1 MYHLLASSLK
11 LIKMKL
17 IHKLLSLGF
26 VLSLVAL
33 ASCEEQKILF
43 EGPEF
48 VRFTDTTLTYKESLG
63 APITVSVH
71 IVGKPLSQ
79 ALTVN
84 YTVGGTAREG
94 RDYTIEGTKGVVT
107 IPAGKL
113 FGTIQVNLIN
123 NANNILES
131 QDIVFTLTGVAPN
144 TDLQLGFGKNNVIGK
159 TLTLTIQDDCLLSGF
174 YTGSRRTNNG
184 TAQVKDIEISSLD
197 CKTYNVANWNIGG
210 LFNFNATKAQVSFID
225 NGDNTLTIPPQ
236 VSVDLGTP
244 YDTLR
249 GTGLWNP
256 QTKAITLNI
265 RVKVPYSETKDTVVT
280 VPLTYTP
287 R

>member
-1 MYHLLASSLK
+1 MA
-11 LIKMKL
+11 
-17 IHKLLSLGF
+17 
-26 VLSLVAL
+26 LVAL
-33 ASCEEQKILF
+33 ASCEEQQILF
-43 EGPEF
+43 EGPDF

-71 IVGKPLSQ
+71 VVGKPVNQ
-79 ALTVN
+79 AITVN
-84 YTVGGTAREG
+84 YTIGGTAREG
-94 RDYTIEGTKGVVT
+94 RDYSIEGTKGVVT

-113 FGTIQVNLIN
+113 FGTITVRLIN

-131 QDIVFTLTGVAPN
+131 QNIVFTLTGVTPS

-174 YTGSRRTNNG
+174 YTGSRRISTG
-184 TAQVKDIEISSLD
+184 TAQVKDIEISSLN
-197 CKTYNVANWNIGG
+197 CKTYNVANWNVGG
-210 LFNFNATKAQVSFID
+210 LFDFNATKAKISFVD

-236 VSVDLGTP
+236 VSADLGAP

-265 RVKVPYSETKDTVVT
+265 RVKVPLSQKKDTVVT
-280 VPLTYTP
+280 VPITYTP
-287 R
+287 RQ

>member
-1 MYHLLASSLK
+1 M
-11 LIKMKL
+11 
-17 IHKLLSLGF
+17 HKFLSLGF
-26 VLSLVAL
+26 VLALVAL

-48 VRFTDTTLTYKESLG
+48 VRFTDTTLTYKESIG
-63 APITVSVH
+63 QPITVSVH
-71 IVGKPLSQ
+71 VVGKPLNQ

-94 RDYTIEGTKGVVT
+94 RDYSIEGTKGVVV

-113 FGTIQVNLIN
+113 FGNITVNLIN

-131 QDIVFTLTGVAPN
+131 QSIVFTLTDVTPS

-174 YTGSRRTNNG
+174 YTGSRQTSNG
-184 TAQVKDIEISSLD
+184 VEQVKDIEISSLD
-197 CKTYNVANWNIGG
+197 PNCKTYNVANWNVGG
-210 LFNFNATKAQVSFID
+210 LFNFNATKARISFVD
-225 NGDNTLTIPPQ
+225 NGDNTLTIPAQ
-236 VSVDLGTP
+236 VSDDLAAP

-249 GTGLWNP
+249 GNGLWNP

-265 RVKVPYSETKDTVVT
+265 KVKVPYSETKDTVIT

>member
-1 MYHLLASSLK
+1 
-11 LIKMKL
+11 MKL
-17 IHKLLSLGF
+17 FHKILSIGF
-26 VLSLVAL
+26 VLTMVAL

-43 EGPEF
+43 EGPDF
-48 VRFTDTTLTYKESLG
+48 VRFTDTTLTYKESQG
-63 APITVSVH
+63 APVTVSVH
-71 IVGKPLSQ
+71 VVGKPLNQ

-84 YTVGGTAREG
+84 YTVGGSAREG

-131 QDIVFTLTGVAPN
+131 QDIVFTLTGVSPN
-144 TDLQLGFGKNNVIGK
+144 TDLQLGFGKNNRIGK

-174 YTGSRRTNNG
+174 YTGSRRTNTG
-184 TAQVKDIEISSLD
+184 TAQVKDIEISSLN
-197 CKTYNVANWNIGG
+197 CKTYNVANWNVGG
-210 LFNFNATKAQVSFID
+210 LFNFNATKAQVSFVD

-236 VSVDLGTP
+236 VSTDLGTP
-244 YDTLR
+244 YDTLQ
-249 GTGLWNP
+249 GSGLWNP

-265 RVKVPYSETKDTVVT
+265 KVKVPYTQTRDTVIT
-280 VPLTYTP
+280 IPLTYTP
-287 R
+287 RK

>member
-1 MYHLLASSLK
+1 
-11 LIKMKL
+11 MKL

-33 ASCEEQKILF
+33 ASCEEQRILF

-63 APITVSVH
+63 APVSVSVH
-71 IVGKPLSQ
+71 VVGKPLNQ
-79 ALTVN
+79 ALTIN

-94 RDYTIEGTKGVVT
+94 RDYSIEGTKGVVI

-113 FGTIQVNLIN
+113 FGTIMVNLIN

-131 QDIVFTLTGVAPN
+131 QDIVFTLTGVTPS
-144 TDLQLGFGKNNVIGK
+144 TDVQVGFGKNNIIGK

-174 YTGSRRTNNG
+174 YTGSRRTNAG
-184 TAQVKDIEISSLD
+184 TAQVKDIEISSLN
-197 CKTYNVANWNIGG
+197 CKTYNVANWNVGG
-210 LFNFNATKAQVSFID
+210 LFDFNATKAKISFID
-225 NGDNTLTIPPQ
+225 NGDNTLTIPAQ
-236 VSVDLGTP
+236 VSDDLGAP

-265 RVKVPYSETKDTVVT
+265 RVKVPFSETKDTVVT

>member
-1 MYHLLASSLK
+1 
-11 LIKMKL
+11 MKL
-17 IHKLLSLGF
+17 LPKLLSLGF
-26 VLSLVAL
+26 VLAMVAL

-43 EGPEF
+43 EGPDF
-48 VRFTDTTLTYKESLG
+48 VRFTDTTLAYKESLG
-63 APITVSVH
+63 APVTVSVH
-71 IVGKPLSQ
+71 VVGKPLTQ

-94 RDYTIEGTKGVVT
+94 RDYTIEGTKGVVV

-113 FGTIQVNLIN
+113 FGTIQVNLVN

-131 QDIVFTLTGVAPN
+131 QDIVFTLTGTSAN
-144 TDLQLGFGKNNVIGK
+144 TDLQLGFGKNNKIGK

-174 YTGSRRTNNG
+174 YTGSRRTNAG
-184 TAQVKDIEISSLD
+184 TAKAENIEISSLN

-236 VSVDLGTP
+236 VSADLGAP

-265 RVKVPYSETKDTVVT
+265 KVKVPYTETRDTVIT
-280 VPLTYTP
+280 IPLTYTP
-287 R
+287 RK

>member
-1 MYHLLASSLK
+1 
-11 LIKMKL
+11 MKL
-17 IHKLLSLGF
+17 MHKILSVGF
-26 VLSLVAL
+26 VLSLIAL

-48 VRFTDTTLTYKESLG
+48 IRFTDTTLTYKESLG

-71 IVGKPLSQ
+71 VVGKPLNQ

-94 RDYTIEGTKGVVT
+94 RDYSIEGTKGVVI

-113 FGTIQVNLIN
+113 FGTIRVNLIN

-131 QDIVFTLTGVAPN
+131 QDIVFTLTGVTPS

-174 YTGSRRTNNG
+174 YTGSRRTNSG
-184 TAQVKDIEISSLD
+184 TAQAKDIEISSLD
-197 CKTYNVANWNIGG
+197 CKTYNVANWNVGG
-210 LFNFNATKAQVSFID
+210 LFNFNATKAKVSFID

-236 VSVDLGTP
+236 VSDDLGAP

-265 RVKVPYSETKDTVVT
+265 KVKVPFSETKDTVVT
-280 VPLTYTP
+280 VPVTYTP

>member
-1 MYHLLASSLK
+1 
-11 LIKMKL
+11 MKL
-17 IHKLLSLGF
+17 LPKLLSLGF
-26 VLSLVAL
+26 VVAIVAL

-43 EGPEF
+43 EGPDF

-63 APITVSVH
+63 APVTVSVH
-71 IVGKPLSQ
+71 VVGKPLTQ

-84 YTVGGTAREG
+84 YTIGGTAREG
-94 RDYTIEGTKGVVT
+94 RDYTIEGTKGTLT

-131 QDIVFTLTGVAPN
+131 QDIVFTLTGVSPN
-144 TDLQLGFGKNNVIGK
+144 TDLQLGFGKNNMIGK

-174 YTGSRRTNNG
+174 YTGNRQTSSG
-184 TAQVKDIEISSLD
+184 VAQVKDVEISSLD
-197 CKTYNVANWNIGG
+197 CRTYNVANWNVGG
-210 LFNFNATKAQVSFID
+210 LFNFNATKAQVNFID
-225 NGDNTLTIPPQ
+225 NGDNTLTIPAQ
-236 VSVDLGTP
+236 VSADLGAP

-249 GTGLWNP
+249 GNGLWNP

-265 RVKVPYSETKDTVVT
+265 KVKVPYTETRDTVIT
-280 VPLTYTP
+280 IPLTYTP
-287 R
+287 RK

>member
-1 MYHLLASSLK
+1 
-11 LIKMKL
+11 MKL
-17 IHKLLSLGF
+17 FPKLLSFGF
-26 VLSLVAL
+26 VLAMVAL

-43 EGPEF
+43 QGPDF

-63 APITVSVH
+63 APVTVTVH
-71 IVGKPLSQ
+71 VVGKPLTQ

-84 YTVGGTAREG
+84 YTLGGTAREG
-94 RDYTIEGTKGVVT
+94 RDYTIEGTKGVLT

-131 QDIVFTLTGVAPN
+131 QDIVFTLTGVNPN
-144 TDLQLGFGKNNVIGK
+144 TDLQLGFGKNNRIGK

-174 YTGSRRTNNG
+174 YTGSRRTNAG
-184 TAQVKDIEISSLD
+184 TAQAKDIEISSLN
-197 CKTYNVANWNIGG
+197 CKTYTVANWNIGG

-236 VSVDLGTP
+236 VSADLGAP

-249 GTGLWNP
+249 GSGLWNP

-265 RVKVPYSETKDTVVT
+265 KVKVPYTETRDTVIT
-280 VPLTYTP
+280 IPITYTP
-287 R
+287 RK